1 MVSVI
6 IPIYNNSKYITE
18 AINSVLSQSC
28 TDLECIVIDDGS
40 TDNTKEILQNFIQSK
55 KICYYYQENRG
66 VSAARNLGIEKSNG
80 SEILFLDADD
90 LLSTCALKSLSN
102 NIESY
107 DMIFGAWED
116 FGNIVHR
123 KNLYLHIFDDKLL
136 TYLRYKPVPSAAL
149 IKKNCLEKWN
159 ENLKVWEVT
168 DFFLHIILNGAKVTF
183 INDTVT
189 KMRQH
194 NDPNRASIKQDHFH
208 PLTTLP
214 FLKKWKREIKCQQML
229 SEDIETLIDEDII
242 NNIYTAIR
250 MEIRLKELKIYFKEV
265 RIQSL
270 KTSQFYKP
278 FGLYYFIYH
287 LKSIN
292 TMFIFNKI
300 DKYFGK

>member
-6 IPIYNNSKYITE
+6 IPTYNNSKYITE

-40 TDNTKEILQNFIQSK
+40 TDNTKEILHNFIQSK
-55 KICYYYQENRG
+55 KIFYYYQENTG
-66 VSAARNLGIEKSNG
+66 VSAARNLGIQKSKG
-80 SEILFLDADD
+80 TQILFLDADD
-90 LLSTCALKSLSN
+90 LLNTNALKSLLN
-102 NIESY
+102 NIGSY
-107 DMIFGAWED
+107 DIIFGAWED
-116 FGNIVHR
+116 FGNIMHR
-123 KNLYLHIFDDKLL
+123 KNLYLYIDNNKLL
-136 TYLRYKPVPSAAL
+136 TYLKYKPVPSAAL
-149 IKKNCLEKWN
+149 IKKNSLERWD
-159 ENLKVWEVT
+159 EDLKVWEVT

-194 NDPNRASIKQDHFH
+194 NGPHRASIIQDHFH

-214 FLKKWKREIKCQQML
+214 FLKKWKTEIKCQKML
-229 SEDIETLIDEDII
+229 CADVETLIDEDILSNI
-242 NNIYTAIR
+242 NSAIR
-250 MEIRLKELKIYFKEV
+250 MGIRLKELKIYFKEIN
-265 RIQSL
+265 IQSL